1 MEQLA
6 RVVRHNV
13 VRPMAH
19 GKRLDVLDSVCGE
32 FGARERAGN
41 RLMAGPA
48 GHTRRCAACIQ
59 FNAGMHFFEYNF
71 NDVVAALKERKN
83 NAHTVPS

>member
-19 GKRLDVLDSVCGE
+19 GKRVDLLDSAGDE

-41 RLMAGPA
+41 RPMAGLA
-48 GHTRRCAACIQ
+48 GHARRSRA
-59 FNAGMHFFEYNF
+59 E
-71 NDVVAALKERKN
+71 KK
-83 NAHTVPS
+83 